1 MLRKVNQVVGVAFI
15 KDGKLLIC
23 ESVRSAGVGEYTLI
37 GGGVN
42 EGELLIDACIREV
55 KEEINNNFN
64 INKSD
69 FKKIKSYIEPAASDP
84 NTLIQIN
91 IFLAKKDVNVDFI
104 PNKEILEH
112 HWYSLGEKGRDLSS
126 SIRNHV
132 IPYAIENGLM
142 Y

>member
-1 MLRKVNQVVGVAFI
+1 MRDVNQVVGVAFI

-42 EGELLIDACIREV
+42 EGELPLDACVREV
-55 KEEINNNFN
+55 KEEINNGFN
-64 INKSD
+64 ITKDD
-69 FKKIKSYIEPAASDP
+69 FQLIKSYIEPAASDS
-84 NTLIQIN
+84 NILIQIN
-91 IFLAKKDVNVDFI
+91 VFLAKKDLNVDFI
-104 PNKEILEH
+104 PNKEILEY
-112 HWYSLGEKGRDLSS
+112 HWYSLGETERNLSS

-132 IPYAIENGLM
+132 IPYAIAKGLM